1 MNKVIDDYLLQEE
14 IGSGQYG
21 KVYRARNLKKK
32 GVIVAIKVIPNRKF
46 SEIPKL
52 EELTQNEI
60 SLLSNIRNP
69 NVIRFIEML
78 KTTNNM
84 YMVYE
89 YCADGDLE

>member
-52 EELTQNEI
+52 EELT
-60 SLLSNIRNP
+60 
-69 NVIRFIEML
+69 
-78 KTTNNM
+78 
-84 YMVYE
+84 
-89 YCADGDLE
+89 